1 VFDFFVRDLVN
12 YTGKSILSYRKYSPE
27 WQSGGRRCMTISRIR
42 DALGLEYVCGDCS
55 AEVIS
60 GYVGDLL
67 SEVMAQAKPD
77 SVWVTVQ
84 SHINILA
91 VAAIVGIKAIVLC
104 SGHEYPQEVVKK
116 ATNEGICLLKTQKS
130 AFEIV
135 GEIYSLGLR

>member
-1 VFDFFVRDLVN
+1 
-12 YTGKSILSYRKYSPE
+12 
-27 WQSGGRRCMTISRIR
+27 MTVSRIC
-42 DALGLEYVCGDCS
+42 DALGLEHVCGDCS

-84 SHINILA
+84 SHVNILA
-91 VAAIVGIKAIVLC
+91 VATIVGIRAIVLC
-104 SGHEYPQEVVKK
+104 GGHEYPQEVVEK
-116 ATNEGICLLKTQKS
+116 ATNEGICLLKTQKP
-130 AFEIV
+130 AFEVV